1 MSILFG
7 KRNSLSDKVKMAF
20 TDTKAKGEKKG
31 YEKAVKQYDD
41 VLKKA
46 EKFYNEIEEIVRK
59 KKGFYQEQS
68 KRLSDMLIVVQYEK
82 KQLENE
88 LDLKKDEISE
98 KYNIPL
104 EKLKIEKI
112 VDNALNNALVVVP
125 PLYWLNL
132 VYNYKE
138 NRIYKAE
145 MEGYKEAQNLY
156 RTKILNIKNDL
167 RELQK
172 EVAATLQEIL
182 EQIVDLVILI
192 TSEQMEI
199 AELKMALEE

>member
-172 EVAATLQEIL
+172 EVDATLQEIL

>member
-20 TDTKAKGEKKG
+20 TDTKAKGEKTG

-132 VYNYKE
+132 VYNYTE
-138 NRIYKAE
+138 NRIYKSE

-172 EVAATLQEIL
+172 EVDATLQEIL

>member
-1 MSILFG
+1 MGILFG
-7 KRNSLSDKVKMAF
+7 KRKSASISDKVKMVF
-20 TDTKAKGEKKG
+20 TDAKAEGEKKG
-31 YEKAVKQYDD
+31 YEKAAKQYDD

-46 EKFYNEIEEIVRK
+46 EEFYNEIEEIVRK

-88 LDLKKDEISE
+88 LDLKIATVSE
-98 KYNIPL
+98 KYNIPV
-104 EKLKIEKI
+104 EKLKMGRI
-112 VDNALNNALVVVP
+112 VDSVLMTVP
-125 PLYWLNL
+125 QLYWLDL
-132 VYNYKE
+132 IYSYKE
-138 NRIYKAE
+138 NKMYKVE
-145 MEGYKEAQNLY
+145 QEGYKEAQKSY
-156 RTKILNIKNDL
+156 RTKILNLKSNL

-172 EVAATLQEIL
+172 EVDTTLQETL

>member
-1 MSILFG
+1 MSILLG

-112 VDNALNNALVVVP
+112 VDNALNNALSIVP

-138 NRIYKAE
+138 NRMYKAE

-172 EVAATLQEIL
+172 EADTTLQEII
-182 EQIVDLVILI
+182 EQIVDQVILI

>member
-31 YEKAVKQYDD
+31 YEKAAKQYDE

-46 EKFYNEIEEIVRK
+46 ESFYNEIEDIVRK

-112 VDNALNNALVVVP
+112 VNNTLSNALVVVP

-156 RTKILNIKNDL
+156 RTKILNVKNDL

-172 EVAATLQEIL
+172 EVDTTLQEIL
-182 EQIVDLVILI
+182 EQIVDQVILI

>member
-20 TDTKAKGEKKG
+20 TDTKAKGEKTG

-68 KRLSDMLIVVQYEK
+68 KRLSDMLIVLQYEK

-88 LDLKKDEISE
+88 LDLKKDERSE

-172 EVAATLQEIL
+172 EVDATLQEIL

>member
-20 TDTKAKGEKKG
+20 TDTKAKGEKTG

-172 EVAATLQEIL
+172 EVDATLQEIL

>member
-20 TDTKAKGEKKG
+20 TDTKAKGEKTG

-68 KRLSDMLIVVQYEK
+68 KRLSDMLIVVRYEK

-172 EVAATLQEIL
+172 EVDATLQEIL

>member
-88 LDLKKDEISE
+88 IDLKKDEISE

-172 EVAATLQEIL
+172 EVDATLQEIL

>member
-31 YEKAVKQYDD
+31 YEKAVKQYDE

-46 EKFYNEIEEIVRK
+46 ESFYNEIEDIVRK

-145 MEGYKEAQNLY
+145 MEGYKKAQNLY

-172 EVAATLQEIL
+172 EVDATLQEIL
-182 EQIVDLVILI
+182 EQIVDQVILI

>member
-20 TDTKAKGEKKG
+20 TDTKAQGEKKG

-172 EVAATLQEIL
+172 EVDATLQEIL

>member
-112 VDNALNNALVVVP
+112 VDNALNNALSIVP

-138 NRIYKAE
+138 NRMYKAE

-172 EVAATLQEIL
+172 EADTTLQEIL
-182 EQIVDLVILI
+182 EQIVDQVILI

>member
-20 TDTKAKGEKKG
+20 TDTKAKGEKTG

-68 KRLSDMLIVVQYEK
+68 KRLSDMLIVVHYEK

-172 EVAATLQEIL
+172 EVDATLQEIL

>member
-112 VDNALNNALVVVP
+112 VDNALNNALSIVP

-138 NRIYKAE
+138 NRMYKAE

-172 EVAATLQEIL
+172 EVDATLQEIL

>member
-145 MEGYKEAQNLY
+145 MEGYKKAQNLY

-172 EVAATLQEIL
+172 EVDATLQEIL
-182 EQIVDLVILI
+182 EQIVDQVILI

>member
-20 TDTKAKGEKKG
+20 TDTKAKGEKTG

-59 KKGFYQEQS
+59 KKGFYQE
-68 KRLSDMLIVVQYEK
+68 LSDMLIVVQYEK

-172 EVAATLQEIL
+172 EVDATLQEIL

>member
-104 EKLKIEKI
+104 EKLKVEKI
-112 VDNALNNALVVVP
+112 VDNALNNALSIVP

-145 MEGYKEAQNLY
+145 IEGYKEAQNLY
-156 RTKILNIKNDL
+156 RTKILNTKNDL

-172 EVAATLQEIL
+172 EVDTTLQEIL
-182 EQIVDLVILI
+182 EQIVDQVILI

>member
-31 YEKAVKQYDD
+31 YEKAAKQYDE
-41 VLKKA
+41 VLKKI
-46 EKFYNEIEEIVRK
+46 ESFYNEIEDIVRK
-59 KKGFYQEQS
+59 KKGFYEEQS

-112 VDNALNNALVVVP
+112 VDNALNNALSIVP

-138 NRIYKAE
+138 NRMYKAE

-172 EVAATLQEIL
+172 EVDATLQEIL
-182 EQIVDLVILI
+182 EQIVDQVILI

>member
-20 TDTKAKGEKKG
+20 TDTKAKGEKTG

-68 KRLSDMLIVVQYEK
+68 KRLSDMLIVVQY
-82 KQLENE
+82 
-88 LDLKKDEISE
+88 E

-172 EVAATLQEIL
+172 EVDATLQEIL

>member
-112 VDNALNNALVVVP
+112 VDNALNTALVVVP

-172 EVAATLQEIL
+172 EVDATLQEIL

>member
-112 VDNALNNALVVVP
+112 VDNALNNALSIVP

-138 NRIYKAE
+138 NRMYKAE

-172 EVAATLQEIL
+172 EVDTTLQEIL
-182 EQIVDLVILI
+182 EQIVDQVILI

>member
-31 YEKAVKQYDD
+31 YEKAAKQYDE

-46 EKFYNEIEEIVRK
+46 ESFYNEIEDIVRK

-112 VDNALNNALVVVP
+112 VDNALNNALSIVP

-138 NRIYKAE
+138 NRMYKAE

-156 RTKILNIKNDL
+156 RTKIL
-167 RELQK
+167 
-172 EVAATLQEIL
+172 IL
-182 EQIVDLVILI
+182 KTQ
-192 TSEQMEI
+192 
-199 AELKMALEE
+199 

>member
-167 RELQK
+167 RELQ
-172 EVAATLQEIL
+172 
-182 EQIVDLVILI
+182 
-192 TSEQMEI
+192 
-199 AELKMALEE
+199 

>member
-20 TDTKAKGEKKG
+20 TDTKAKGEKTG

-172 EVAATLQEIL
+172 EVDATLQEIL
-182 EQIVDLVILI
+182 EQIVDSVILI

>member
-88 LDLKKDEISE
+88 MDLKIATVSE
-98 KYNIPL
+98 KYNIPV
-104 EKLKIEKI
+104 EKLKMGRI
-112 VDNALNNALVVVP
+112 VDNVLMTVP
-125 PLYWLNL
+125 QLYWLDL
-132 VYNYKE
+132 VYRYKE
-138 NRIYKAE
+138 NKMYKAE
-145 MEGYKEAQNLY
+145 QEGYKEAQKSY
-156 RTKILNIKNDL
+156 RTKI
-167 RELQK
+167 
-172 EVAATLQEIL
+172 
-182 EQIVDLVILI
+182 
-192 TSEQMEI
+192 
-199 AELKMALEE
+199 

>member
-1 MSILFG
+1 MSILLG

-172 EVAATLQEIL
+172 EVDATLQEIL

>member
-20 TDTKAKGEKKG
+20 TDTKAKGEKTG

-68 KRLSDMLIVVQYEK
+68 KRLSDMIIVVQYEK

-172 EVAATLQEIL
+172 EEDATLQEIL

>member
-20 TDTKAKGEKKG
+20 TDTKAKGEKTG

-46 EKFYNEIEEIVRK
+46 EKFYNEIEEVVRK

-172 EVAATLQEIL
+172 EVDATLQEIL

>member
-20 TDTKAKGEKKG
+20 TDTKAKGEKTG

-132 VYNYKE
+132 VYNYKK

-172 EVAATLQEIL
+172 EVDATLQEIL

>member
-104 EKLKIEKI
+104 EKF

-172 EVAATLQEIL
+172 EVDATLQEIL

>member
-20 TDTKAKGEKKG
+20 TDTKAKGEKKW
-31 YEKAVKQYDD
+31 YEKAAKQYDE

-46 EKFYNEIEEIVRK
+46 ESFYNEIEDIVRK

-112 VDNALNNALVVVP
+112 VDNALNNALSIVP

-138 NRIYKAE
+138 NRMYKAE
-145 MEGYKEAQNLY
+145 MEGYKGAQNLY

-172 EVAATLQEIL
+172 EADTTLQEIL
-182 EQIVDLVILI
+182 EQIVDQVILI

>member
-20 TDTKAKGEKKG
+20 TDTKAKGEKTG

-172 EVAATLQEIL
+172 EEDATLQEIL